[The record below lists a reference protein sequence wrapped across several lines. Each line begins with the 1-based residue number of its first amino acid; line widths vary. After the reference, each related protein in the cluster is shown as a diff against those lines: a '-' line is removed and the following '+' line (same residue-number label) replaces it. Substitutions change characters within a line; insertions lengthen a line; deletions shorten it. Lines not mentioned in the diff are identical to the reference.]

1 MNILARRGYV
11 FPLLFLLTLT
21 LTLAL
26 WQGCQQQSSQ
36 PTSPQTDQGTMH
48 MLSKQDPQVRAAI
61 AVQERNTPQ
70 LLGNKD
76 VNGTGIGAGTDGK
89 PVIVVFTRNP
99 NAAGIP
105 ASVEG
110 IPTRVENVGDIYA
123 MSFTKQYN
131 PIPCGV
137 STGNNNE
144 CAAGT
149 IGCLV
154 TDGTTTYMLSNNH
167 VFARENAASIGEIID
182 QPGRY
187 DAKPKCGAARQAGT
201 LVAFNTISFTS
212 NNTIDAA
219 IAKFNA
225 GITYT
230 PWMVGNYYKPVG
242 PAAAPVVGMAV
253 KKVGRTS
260 GLTTGTIGAINVT
273 IQVGYTGGTAT
284 FINQIYVPGTF
295 IRSGDSGSVMVT
307 QSNNTVVGLDFAGGS
322 NSSFANPISDVLA
335 YFNVTVA
342 P

>member
-1 MNILARRGYV
+1 MKILARPGYM

-26 WQGCQQQSSQ
+26 WQGCQQQGNQ
-36 PTSPQTDQGTMH
+36 PTSPLTDQGTMH

-61 AVQERNTPQ
+61 AVQERNTDK
-70 LLGNKD
+70 LLRNAD
-76 VNGTGIGAGTDGK
+76 ISGTGIGAGSDGK
-89 PVIVVFTRNP
+89 PVIVVFTRKS
-99 NAAGIP
+99 AASVP
-105 ASVEG
+105 ASLEG
-110 IPTRVENVGDIYA
+110 VPTRVENVGDVYA

-167 VFARENAASIGEIID
+167 VFARENAASIGEVID

-187 DAKPKCGAARQAGT
+187 DAKPKCGAARQAAT
-201 LVAFNTISFTS
+201 LYAFNTISFSS

-219 IAKFNA
+219 LAIFKSGVTF
-225 GITYT
+225 T
-230 PWMVGNYYKPVG
+230 PWMVSNYYKPVG
-242 PAAAPVVGMAV
+242 PAVAPSVGLAV

-273 IQVGYTGGTAT
+273 IQVGYTSGTAT
-284 FINQIYVPGTF
+284 FVNQIYVPGTF

-307 QSNNTVVGLDFAGGS
+307 QSGNAVVGLDFAGGS
-322 NSSFANPISDVLA
+322 NSSFANPISDVLS
-335 YFNVTVA
+335 YFGVTVA